1 MDLEALRMFVAVAA
15 AGSMT
20 RAAGALRLSQPA
32 VSKRLGELEARV
44 GAPLFDRLPR
54 GVRLTAAGALL
65 LPHAE
70 RLLALADSAQREL
83 NALADLSRGSLS
95 VGASTT
101 IGGYLVP
108 GLFGRFNRAHPGVD
122 LTLEIANT
130 TQIQAAVLDERVDLG
145 LSEGFISS
153 DALEVEVVAEDE
165 MVAIVA
171 PGHPLLSKDEVV
183 LEDLHQVPVLMREAG
198 SGTRDVI
205 EAALRRMGT
214 ILAPTMSLGSTEA
227 LKNAVAAGL
236 GLSIVSRLTVGL
248 ELSTGRL
255 MELPVTGLPIRR
267 GLHLLRLRGKH
278 MSAAMEAFI
287 ALLQHGSTR
296 SRGGGPPSYVI

>member
-1 MDLEALRMFVAVAA
+1 MDLDALNIFVAVAA

-70 RLLALADSAQREL
+70 RLLALSEAAQREL

-108 GLFGRFNRAHPGVD
+108 ILFGRFNRAHPGIT
-122 LTLEIANT
+122 LSLEIANT
-130 TQIQAAVLDERVDLG
+130 AQIQAAVLDERVDLG
-145 LSEGFISS
+145 LSEGFVSS

-171 PGHPLLSKDEVV
+171 PGHPLLAKDEVTTD
-183 LEDLHQVPVLMREAG
+183 DLQHVPVLMREAG

-205 EAALRRMGT
+205 EAALRRRGT
-214 ILAPTMSLGSTEA
+214 VLSPAMSLGSTEA

-236 GLSIVSRLTVGL
+236 GLAIVSRLTVGL

-255 MELPVTGLPIRR
+255 LELPVAGLPIRR
-267 GLHLLRLRGKH
+267 ALHLLRLRGKH
-278 MSAAMEAFI
+278 LSAAMEAFI
-287 ALLQHGSTR
+287 ALLQRGSSGGR
-296 SRGGGPPSYVI
+296 IGGPPSYVI